1 MVYSKVVERKFRRPT
16 SQKSIVRKL
25 GNPDIEWSVTYS
37 SVYKITNDSKLRI
50 FQYKI
55 LNNCLFLNMNLF
67 QFKKIE
73 SPNCAFC
80 KSQIETLEHFF
91 IDCSY
96 SRNYY
101 ISIKNWLEKGHIY
114 LPKLNME
121 NVILG
126 GEGNN
131 LEKFLFLLY
140 KYTLYTARG
149 QCQSPTLKQ
158 YQKKLIQYENLE
170 HIIAKKNCK
179 LLIHLQKYEKIRN
192 IIEDLKKD

>member
-1 MVYSKVVERKFRRPT
+1 MWRGIIDALPVHWKTKLKGSLDKALDISTRDKCIELSGKLISLSKVKTKMVYSKVVERKFRRPS

-25 GNPDIEWSVTYS
+25 GNPDIEWSVIYS

-55 LNNCLFLNMNLF
+55 LNNCLFLNMKLF

-96 SRNYY
+96 SRNYN
-101 ISIKNWLEKGHIY
+101 ISIKIG
-114 LPKLNME
+114 
-121 NVILG
+121 
-126 GEGNN
+126 
-131 LEKFLFLLY
+131 
-140 KYTLYTARG
+140 
-149 QCQSPTLKQ
+149 
-158 YQKKLIQYENLE
+158 
-170 HIIAKKNCK
+170 
-179 LLIHLQKYEKIRN
+179 
-192 IIEDLKKD
+192 